1 MLSHVIPSIDR
12 APAPSPSAAVRLKR
26 ACSRAE
32 GLPGGSI
39 SFEFHPP
46 LRRQGADLDPG
57 LIPSGAGEG
66 RLRGRLRLSVARRAG
81 ARLRRQR
88 ADRRDR
94 FATTDNAALFT
105 GPRRFRGGALGH
117 ERSLAPRRGG
127 PGLFRGTAQGRDGS
141 WLRSGVRGAGAQVP
155 DLGADALSGP
165 PRTGAGT
172 GSAPARGARRAC
184 AAGGVRMSGSVAAGP
199 GHVPVLL
206 HEAMDALDPRR
217 GGVYVDGTFG
227 GGGYAGA
234 LLERGARV
242 IALDRDP
249 AALRAGEKLKASSG
263 NQLELVEAR
272 FGELDAVAKRLG
284 VGAVDG
290 VVLDIGVSSMQLDE
304 AARGFSLR
312 FDAPL
317 DMRMGGSGRSA
328 ADILR
333 EEDESTIADILFH
346 FGEERA
352 SRRIARA
359 IVADRETKPFTAT
372 LELAGMIARVAPARR
387 GELTH
392 PATRAFQALRI
403 AVNDELGEL
412 ARGLFAAELLL
423 KVGGRLV
430 VVTFHSLEDRI
441 VKQFFAGRSGRGR
454 TASRG
459 LPGEPAEA
467 EPTFEVPRGQPI
479 APREAEASA
488 NPRSRSAKLRFG
500 IRTSA
505 PPRGRDEAIEALARL
520 PARRG
525 R

>member
-1 MLSHVIPSIDR
+1 MSTP
-12 APAPSPSAAVRLKR
+12 PAA
-26 ACSRAE
+26 
-32 GLPGGSI
+32 
-39 SFEFHPP
+39 
-46 LRRQGADLDPG
+46 
-57 LIPSGAGEG
+57 
-66 RLRGRLRLSVARRAG
+66 
-81 ARLRRQR
+81 
-88 ADRRDR
+88 
-94 FATTDNAALFT
+94 
-105 GPRRFRGGALGH
+105 
-117 ERSLAPRRGG
+117 
-127 PGLFRGTAQGRDGS
+127 
-141 WLRSGVRGAGAQVP
+141 
-155 DLGADALSGP
+155 
-165 PRTGAGT
+165 
-172 GSAPARGARRAC
+172 
-184 AAGGVRMSGSVAAGP
+184 P

-206 HEAMDALDPRR
+206 EEAMEALEPRAA
-217 GGVYVDGTFG
+217 GVYVDGTFG
-227 GGGYAGA
+227 GGGYTRA
-234 LLERGARV
+234 LLARGARV

-249 AALRAGEKLKASSG
+249 SAIRAGEKVKASSG
-263 NQLELVEAR
+263 GRLELVEAR
-272 FGELDAVAKRLG
+272 FGEVAEVAKRLG
-284 VGAVDG
+284 EDAVDG
-290 VVLDIGVSSMQLDE
+290 LVLDIGVSSMQLDE

-317 DMRMGGSGRSA
+317 DMRMGSGGRSA

-333 EEDESTIADILFH
+333 DEDEATIADILFH

-359 IVADRETKPFTAT
+359 IVADRETKPFTST

-412 ARGLFAAELLL
+412 VRGLSAAERLL
-423 KVGGRLV
+423 KPSGRLV

-454 TASRG
+454 AASRR

-467 EPTFEVPRGQPI
+467 QPTFEVPRGQPI
-479 APREAEASA
+479 EASQAETSA

>member
-1 MLSHVIPSIDR
+1 MSA
-12 APAPSPSAAVRLKR
+12 APAA
-26 ACSRAE
+26 
-32 GLPGGSI
+32 
-39 SFEFHPP
+39 
-46 LRRQGADLDPG
+46 
-57 LIPSGAGEG
+57 
-66 RLRGRLRLSVARRAG
+66 
-81 ARLRRQR
+81 
-88 ADRRDR
+88 
-94 FATTDNAALFT
+94 
-105 GPRRFRGGALGH
+105 
-117 ERSLAPRRGG
+117 
-127 PGLFRGTAQGRDGS
+127 
-141 WLRSGVRGAGAQVP
+141 
-155 DLGADALSGP
+155 
-165 PRTGAGT
+165 
-172 GSAPARGARRAC
+172 
-184 AAGGVRMSGSVAAGP
+184 P

-206 HEAMDALDPRR
+206 HEAMDALDPRA

-227 GGGYAGA
+227 AGGYTRA
-234 LLERGARV
+234 LLDRGARV

-249 AALRAGEKLKASSG
+249 SAIRAGETLKASSG
-263 NQLELVEAR
+263 GRLELVEAR
-272 FGELDAVAKRLG
+272 FGELDEVAKRLG
-284 VGAVDG
+284 VETVDG

-317 DMRMGGSGRSA
+317 DMRMGSSGRSA

-333 EEDESTIADILFH
+333 DEDEATIADILFH

-359 IVADRETKPFTAT
+359 IVADREAKPFTST
-372 LELAGMIARVAPARR
+372 LELAGLIARVAPARR

-423 KVGGRLV
+423 KPGGRLV

-441 VKQFFAGRSGRGR
+441 VKQFFAARSGRGR
-454 TASRG
+454 AASRR

-467 EPTFEVPRGQPI
+467 EPTFDVPRGQPI
-479 APREAEASA
+479 EASEAETHA

-500 IRTSA
+500 VRTSA

>member
-1 MLSHVIPSIDR
+1 MSA
-12 APAPSPSAAVRLKR
+12 APAA
-26 ACSRAE
+26 
-32 GLPGGSI
+32 
-39 SFEFHPP
+39 
-46 LRRQGADLDPG
+46 
-57 LIPSGAGEG
+57 
-66 RLRGRLRLSVARRAG
+66 
-81 ARLRRQR
+81 
-88 ADRRDR
+88 
-94 FATTDNAALFT
+94 
-105 GPRRFRGGALGH
+105 
-117 ERSLAPRRGG
+117 
-127 PGLFRGTAQGRDGS
+127 
-141 WLRSGVRGAGAQVP
+141 
-155 DLGADALSGP
+155 
-165 PRTGAGT
+165 
-172 GSAPARGARRAC
+172 
-184 AAGGVRMSGSVAAGP
+184 P
-199 GHVPVLL
+199 GHVPALL
-206 HEAMDALDPRR
+206 EEAMEALEPRAA
-217 GGVYVDGTFG
+217 GVYVDGTFG
-227 GGGYAGA
+227 AGGYTRA
-234 LLERGARV
+234 LLDRGARV

-249 AALRAGEKLKASSG
+249 SAIRGGERLKASSG
-263 NQLELVEAR
+263 GRLELVEAR
-272 FGELDAVAKRLG
+272 FGELAEVAKRLG
-284 VGAVDG
+284 EDAVDG

-317 DMRMGGSGRSA
+317 DMRMGRGGRSA

-333 EEDESTIADILFH
+333 EDDEATIADILFH

-359 IVADRETKPFTAT
+359 IVADRETKPFTST

-412 ARGLFAAELLL
+412 ARGLSAAERVL
-423 KVGGRLV
+423 KPGGRLV

-454 TASRG
+454 AASRR

-467 EPTFEVPRGQPI
+467 QSTFEVPRGQPI
-479 APREAEASA
+479 EASQAETHA

-500 IRTSA
+500 IRLSA

>member
-1 MLSHVIPSIDR
+1 MSA
-12 APAPSPSAAVRLKR
+12 APAA
-26 ACSRAE
+26 
-32 GLPGGSI
+32 
-39 SFEFHPP
+39 
-46 LRRQGADLDPG
+46 
-57 LIPSGAGEG
+57 
-66 RLRGRLRLSVARRAG
+66 
-81 ARLRRQR
+81 
-88 ADRRDR
+88 
-94 FATTDNAALFT
+94 
-105 GPRRFRGGALGH
+105 
-117 ERSLAPRRGG
+117 
-127 PGLFRGTAQGRDGS
+127 
-141 WLRSGVRGAGAQVP
+141 
-155 DLGADALSGP
+155 
-165 PRTGAGT
+165 
-172 GSAPARGARRAC
+172 
-184 AAGGVRMSGSVAAGP
+184 P

-206 HEAMDALDPRR
+206 HEAMEALEPRA

-227 GGGYAGA
+227 AGGYTRA
-234 LLERGARV
+234 LLDRGARV

-249 AALRAGEKLKASSG
+249 SAIRAGEKLKASSG
-263 NQLELVEAR
+263 DRLELVEAR
-272 FGELDAVAKRLG
+272 FGELDGVAKRLG
-284 VGAVDG
+284 VETVDG
-290 VVLDIGVSSMQLDE
+290 VVLDIGVSSMQFDE

-317 DMRMGGSGRSA
+317 DMRMGSSGRTA

-333 EEDESTIADILFH
+333 DEDEATIADILFH

-352 SRRIARA
+352 ARRIARA
-359 IVADRETKPFTAT
+359 IVADRETKPFTST
-372 LELAGMIARVAPARR
+372 LELAGMIARVAPARW

-423 KVGGRLV
+423 KPGGRVV

-441 VKQFFAGRSGRGR
+441 VKQFFAARSGRGR
-454 TASRG
+454 AASRR

-479 APREAEASA
+479 EASEAETSA

-500 IRTSA
+500 VRTSA
-505 PPRGRDEAIEALARL
+505 PQRGRDEAIEALARL